1 MTKGAKEIFLNPW
14 FQIGFSTFAVAT
26 AELFLKRGAVEA
38 RPLPASLNWTGLAG
52 LASPS
57 VWFGILLVAVSFV
70 SWLYVLRF
78 LPLSIAFP
86 LSQFVHV
93 LVPIGS
99 WIFLGELISSRRW
112 AGIALVVIGVLS
124 VAKPVARMEE
134 KL

>member
-1 MTKGAKEIFLNPW
+1 MIKGGFLNPW
-14 FQIGFSTFAVAT
+14 FQIGFSTFAVAS
-26 AELFLKRGAVEA
+26 AQFFLKRGAMRA
-38 RPLPASLNWTGLAG
+38 PALPATVNWTGISG
-52 LASPS
+52 LASPQ
-57 VWFGILLVAVSFV
+57 VWIGIVLLAVSFA

-99 WIFLGELISSRRW
+99 WILLGELISTRRW
-112 AGIALVVIGVLS
+112 GGIALVVVGIFI

>member
-1 MTKGAKEIFLNPW
+1 MIKSAKEIFLNPW
-14 FQIGFSTFAVAT
+14 FQIVFSTLAVAC
-26 AELFLKRGAVEA
+26 AELFLKRGAVAA
-38 RPLPASLNWTGLAG
+38 RPLSAALNWTGVSG
-52 LASPS
+52 LTSPL
-57 VWFGILLVAVSFV
+57 VWIGIVLVAISFA

-86 LSQFVHV
+86 LSQSVHV

-112 AGIALVVIGVLS
+112 AGIALVAIGIFS
-124 VAKPVARMEE
+124 VAKPVARLEE

>member
-1 MTKGAKEIFLNPW
+1 MLPRRASAESSEPSCEMKTPSNQLLTRVVRVPTFMT
-14 FQIGFSTFAVAT
+14 V
-26 AELFLKRGAVEA
+26 
-38 RPLPASLNWTGLAG
+38 NWTGISG
-52 LASPS
+52 LASPQ
-57 VWFGILLVAVSFV
+57 VWIGIVLLAVSFA

-99 WIFLGELISSRRW
+99 WILLGELISTRRW
-112 AGIALVVIGVLS
+112 GGIALVVVGIFI